1 MQFFG
6 VDGVLISVKWKVSK
20 TIFRYTEDR
29 PAIQSGYIKPQIPM
43 NYYLSSDPH
52 EDFNLWWTDL
62 TTGFGPAI
70 EHLCNGRNTMETV
83 LVRIV
88 IGLAFCTTTTAV
100 AEQTHFG
107 YSGEAGPENW
117 SKLSPDFRACA
128 DGKNQSPIDLKGF
141 VEAQLPPL
149 QFKYSTLGL
158 DIVNNGH
165 AVQVNYANGSQLLP
179 GDDTFELKQFH
190 FHSPSEH
197 TLNGKAFPIEMHLV
211 HADQDGDLAV
221 VSVLM
226 AEGPKENPT
235 LAKLW
240 AQMPG
245 KAGDKNKLGAKVNA
259 SDLLPK
265 SKDYYRYSGSLTTP
279 PCSEGVR
286 WYVLKQP
293 ITVSKAQI
301 EQFTKVLEHPNNR
314 PVQPVNARA
323 VLK

>member
-1 MQFFG
+1 MG
-6 VDGVLISVKWKVSK
+6 G
-20 TIFRYTEDR
+20 T
-29 PAIQSGYIKPQIPM
+29 
-43 NYYLSSDPH
+43 
-52 EDFNLWWTDL
+52 
-62 TTGFGPAI
+62 
-70 EHLCNGRNTMETV
+70 TMETA

-88 IGLAFCTTTTAV
+88 IGLTFCTTTTAV
-100 AEQTHFG
+100 AQQTHFG
-107 YSGEAGPENW
+107 YSGEAAPENW
-117 SKLSPDFRACA
+117 SKLSPNFRACA
-128 DGKNQSPIDLKGF
+128 EGKNQSPIDLKDF
-141 VEAQLPPL
+141 VKAQLPPL

-158 DIVNNGH
+158 NIVNNGH
-165 AVQVNYANGSQLLP
+165 AVQVNYAKGSQLHPDGHQHAPYARMVHYAP
-179 GDDTFELKQFH
+179 GSVLNHGEDTFELKQFH

-245 KAGDKNKLGAKVNA
+245 KSGDKNKLDAKVNA

-265 SKDYYRYSGSLTTP
+265 SKDYYRYNGSLTTP

-293 ITVSKAQI
+293 ITVSRAQI
-301 EQFTKVLEHPNNR
+301 EEFSKTVGFANNR
-314 PVQPVNARA
+314 PIQPVNARA